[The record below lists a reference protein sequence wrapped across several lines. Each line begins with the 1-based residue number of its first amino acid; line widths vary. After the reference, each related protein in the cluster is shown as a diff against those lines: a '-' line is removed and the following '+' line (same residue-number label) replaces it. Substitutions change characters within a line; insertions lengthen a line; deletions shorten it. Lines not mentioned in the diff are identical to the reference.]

1 MAFYSIINYNEWVE
15 IVKRTYRSKLRA
27 EQTEAT
33 RRRILDAARLLF
45 ARQGY
50 QGATME
56 QLAEEAGVAIQTV
69 YGAFGSKHNLAVA
82 VINDVLANM
91 GIPEMARQAGDI
103 ADAQE
108 ALRYAAHINRLIG
121 ERIVDLDSLLSN
133 VDLHRIAQVDDR
145 HRERSIAGVLAVV
158 IAAPQRRQDLSD
170 DEIRDTLL
178 ALTSKTL
185 YRMLVQ
191 ERGWSPET
199 YERWLADLLILA
211 LLR

>member
-1 MAFYSIINYNEWVE
+1 ME
-15 IVKRTYRSKLRA
+15 IVKRTYHSKLRA

-69 YGAFGSKHNLAVA
+69 YAAFGSKHNLAVA

-133 VDLHRIAQVDDR
+133 VDLHRITQVDDR

-191 ERGWSPET
+191 ERGWSPES
-199 YERWLADLLILA
+199 YEHWLADLLILA